1 MHIRDKGF
9 IPAEDYELLA
19 EEIHEHILN
28 TPDDGYIQLRKDILK
43 IIYDVD
49 AELYKMR
56 KE

>member
-1 MHIRDKGF
+1 MLRDKGF

-49 AELYKMR
+49 AELYKRR

>member
-1 MHIRDKGF
+1 MFRDKGF

-43 IIYDVD
+43 IIYAVA
-49 AELYKMR
+49 AELYKRR